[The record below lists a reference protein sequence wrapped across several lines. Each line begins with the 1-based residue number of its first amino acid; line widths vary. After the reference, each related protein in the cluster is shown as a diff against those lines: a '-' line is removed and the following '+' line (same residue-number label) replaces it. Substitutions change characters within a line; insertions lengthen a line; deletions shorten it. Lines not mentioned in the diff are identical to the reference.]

1 MSLQVLKEIRTAVAN
16 LNPNDVQAAAER
28 PVSIGLV
35 ASSAAGFEAMEEFLL
50 PSDKI
55 SYRKRVSAAPMLYRA
70 GDPNLPEHFD
80 VVLYEPGLRCPENA
94 FRFDPEEPKETVRAI
109 LAKNDDLGL
118 ALARNFHPFR
128 QPVVDRIVYTVSR
141 DNALFA
147 LVTALPDVIPSI
159 VELPW
164 SVTEFASDTA
174 FLTINQI
181 RMAFL
186 IAAASD
192 KPVGYSLQKG
202 EIAGIVTGAFGW
214 RALARE
220 LVGKIPFG
228 GGLIPKGAIA
238 FAGTYV
244 EGLGLD
250 RLFRL
255 GYGLSSEER
264 RNSYQEAFERG
275 KGLVETVMRGM
286 KSGTAA

>member
-1 MSLQVLKEIRTAVAN
+1 MSLQVLKEIRSAVAN
-16 LNPNDVQAAAER
+16 LNPNEVQSAAER
-28 PVSIGLV
+28 PVSIALV
-35 ASSAAGFEAMEEFLL
+35 ASSTAGFEAMEEFLL
-50 PSDKI
+50 PAEKI
-55 SYRKRVSAAPMLYRA
+55 SYRKRASAAPMLYRA

-80 VVLYEPGLRCPENA
+80 VVLYEPGVPCPENA
-94 FRFDPEEPKETVRAI
+94 FPFNPEQPDETVRAI

-128 QPVVDRIVYTVSR
+128 QPVVDRILYTVSR

-147 LVTALPDVIPSI
+147 LVTALPDIVPSI
-159 VELPW
+159 IELPW

-192 KPVGYSLQKG
+192 KTVGYSLQKA

-250 RLFRL
+250 RLYRL

-275 KGLVETVMRGM
+275 KGLVETVVRGM

>member
-1 MSLQVLKEIRTAVAN
+1 MSLQVLKEIRNAVAN
-16 LNPNDVQAAAER
+16 LNPNEVQAAAER

-35 ASSAAGFEAMEEFLL
+35 ASSAAGFEALEEFLL
-50 PSDKI
+50 PPDRI

-94 FRFDPEEPKETVRAI
+94 FQFDPDRPEETVRAI

-128 QPVVDRIVYTVSR
+128 QLVVNRIVYTVSR

-159 VELPW
+159 IELPW

-275 KGLVETVMRGM
+275 KGIVEMVVRGM